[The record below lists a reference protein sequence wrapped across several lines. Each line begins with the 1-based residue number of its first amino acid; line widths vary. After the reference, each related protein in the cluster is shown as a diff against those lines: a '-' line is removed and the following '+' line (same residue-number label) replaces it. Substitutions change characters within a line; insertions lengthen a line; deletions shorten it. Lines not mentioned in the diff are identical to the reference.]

1 MGKLELKNYL
11 TKMLGSQPSKVK
23 RFRQKYSPNFTLI
36 TPHVSDLRSQ
46 FQAPWET
53 QLVMSQDPAHLHQ
66 MKVITQKM
74 MRIMF
79 QIPLTWVGIQMVWK

>member
-1 MGKLELKNYL
+1 
-11 TKMLGSQPSKVK
+11 MLGSQPSKVK
-23 RFRQKYSPNFTLI
+23 RLRQKYSPNFTLI

-46 FQAPWET
+46 FQALWET

-66 MKVITQKM
+66 IKVITQKM